1 MEKAFLSFFFFY
13 FNFKSRSRSWTLAL
27 WTTGRLRSLTLFCIL
42 EGIMS
47 ADPKA
52 PASEVSKTQMLRS
65 VLKDVSTLRTDLTA
79 QQQTIEQIS
88 TWAKT
93 TVKPGMQQLQG
104 M

>member
-1 MEKAFLSFFFFY
+1 
-13 FNFKSRSRSWTLAL
+13 
-27 WTTGRLRSLTLFCIL
+27 
-42 EGIMS
+42 MS